1 MSLAP
6 AVPAAAS
13 FQTLPW
19 IRNAQFDLGFIVGLL
34 AIACL
39 TGAIVLA
46 FPALFW
52 PVLVIDLWFLGYHH
66 VMSTYS
72 RICFDRKSFRENG
85 WLIYVLMPAVA
96 AATMILPWQLGL
108 WSIVTVY
115 FYWQWF
121 HYTRQSWGISRT
133 YRSKD
138 RERLYEDGW
147 LDQAIFYALPVTGVL
162 SRSNENPGTFIN
174 LELWALPVPDW
185 MVALAWSAT
194 IPLLLY
200 WVWRRAVAWRQGRLA
215 PVHTL
220 YMLSHFA
227 IFSLGY
233 LLISDITIGWL
244 VINIWHNAQYILFV
258 WMFNS
263 KRFKEGVDPEARFLS
278 YLSQPGR
285 LWLYLACFVV
295 ITGVVYLGILGVTQW
310 LFMAG
315 VSATIVIYQVLN
327 FHHYVVDSLLW
338 KVRKPQFRATLG
350 IQ

>member
-6 AVPAAAS
+6 TVPAAAS
-13 FQTLPW
+13 FQSLPW

-34 AIACL
+34 GLACL
-39 TGAIVLA
+39 TGATVLA

-52 PVLVIDLWFLGYHH
+52 PVLVVDLWFLGYHH

-96 AATMILPWQLGL
+96 AATMILPWQFGL
-108 WSIVTVY
+108 WSVVTVC

-138 RERLYEDGW
+138 REKLYEDGW

-162 SRSNENPGTFIN
+162 SRSNEDPKIFIN

-185 MVALAWSAT
+185 M
-194 IPLLLY
+194 
-200 WVWRRAVAWRQGRLA
+200 
-215 PVHTL
+215 
-220 YMLSHFA
+220 
-227 IFSLGY
+227 
-233 LLISDITIGWL
+233 
-244 VINIWHNAQYILFV
+244 
-258 WMFNS
+258 FNS
-263 KRFKEGVDPEARFLS
+263 RRFKEGVDPEARFLS

-285 LWLYLACFVV
+285 LWLYLFCFVV
-295 ITGVVYLGILGVTQW
+295 IT
-310 LFMAG
+310 G

-327 FHHYVVDSLLW
+327 FNHYVVNSLLW